1 MSCAKENKIVAVS
14 NLFDRW
20 RQRGATA
27 DVSSDH
33 AAEREDGELSPVN
46 GELEGNERVQRR
58 QQMSLIAVGGI
69 TMLAFGAWIFS
80 EPSKTADPATK
91 SETAQERVFQ
101 TPDLVNKQLTQQEW
115 MALSGNQI
123 DAQGNKIK
131 ALGAQTDQLSEI
143 RAELDLLK
151 SGRGAVL
158 DQSAGAANAAE
169 AENIRLRDEIT
180 RLEIA
185 RSAPA
190 PNLGPNAL
198 YGPTSAPLYGAPPG
212 GFAPGAV
219 RTGEALAP
227 ATRPEV
233 KLVAFQTTKAT
244 GNGSRPPAGT
254 TVYSD
259 SPDYLPANSYATATV
274 IVGVDAKAG
283 VQSQSDPL
291 PVLLR
296 LTGPARSVA
305 ENGKLLTTKL
315 QGCLVNGAAVG
326 DLSSEKVYIKLQKMT
341 CPQPGG
347 RYAVS
352 EVNGYVAFGG
362 KAGVR
367 GRVVSREGTLVTQ
380 AFLAGALG
388 GFGRGFSANTNSAF
402 SGTSISTD
410 GKRQKLGT
418 GDILTGGIGEGVA
431 TAADSVSKYLIER
444 AEQYQPVIEM
454 PTGISVNVV
463 FLDGVFV
470 RN

>member
-1 MSCAKENKIVAVS
+1 MALSDLLDRFRHRGAVS
-14 NLFDRW
+14 E
-20 RQRGATA
+20 
-27 DVSSDH
+27 VSSDQ
-33 AAEREDGELSPVN
+33 AAQAEDGELSPVN
-46 GELEGNERVQRR
+46 GELEVNDRVQRR
-58 QQMSLIAVGGI
+58 QRLSLIAVGGVA
-69 TMLAFGAWIFS
+69 TLGFGAWIFG
-80 EPSKTADPATK
+80 EPSKTDDPATK

-101 TPDLVNKQLTQQEW
+101 TPDLVNKQMTQQEW

-143 RAELDLLK
+143 RAELDALK

-158 DQSAGAANAAE
+158 DQSAGAATAAE

-219 RTGEALAP
+219 RTGEPLAP

-233 KLVAFQTTKAT
+233 KLVAFQSAKST
-244 GNGSRPPAGT
+244 GNGSRPPTGT

-326 DLSSEKVYIKLQKMT
+326 DLSSEKVYIKLQ
-341 CPQPGG
+341 
-347 RYAVS
+347 
-352 EVNGYVAFGG
+352 
-362 KAGVR
+362 
-367 GRVVSREGTLVTQ
+367 
-380 AFLAGALG
+380 
-388 GFGRGFSANTNSAF
+388 
-402 SGTSISTD
+402 
-410 GKRQKLGT
+410 
-418 GDILTGGIGEGVA
+418 
-431 TAADSVSKYLIER
+431 
-444 AEQYQPVIEM
+444 
-454 PTGISVNVV
+454 
-463 FLDGVFV
+463 
-470 RN
+470 

>member
-1 MSCAKENKIVAVS
+1 MVAFSSLLDRFRKPTDGARVS
-14 NLFDRW
+14 DSEPGQLS
-20 RQRGATA
+20 AT
-27 DVSSDH
+27 SDE
-33 AAEREDGELSPVN
+33 AELSPVR
-46 GELEGNERVQRR
+46 GGLEANVSVQRR
-58 QQMSLIAVGGI
+58 QQLLLAGVGGVI
-69 TMLAFGAWIFS
+69 ALAFGAWIFN
-80 EPSKTADPATK
+80 EPSKEDQVAEK
-91 SETAQERVFQ
+91 SASAEERVFQ
-101 TPDLVNKQLTQQEW
+101 TPDLVNKQMTQQEW

-123 DAQGNKIK
+123 DAQGNRIK
-131 ALGAQTDQLSEI
+131 ALGAETQQIDDI
-143 RAELDLLK
+143 RAQLDALK
-151 SGRGAVL
+151 SDRGIAFNE
-158 DQSAGAANAAE
+158 SAGAASAAE
-169 AENIRLRDEIT
+169 TENLRLREQIQ
-180 RLEIA
+180 RFELA
-185 RSAPA
+185 NNNPPPSF
-190 PNLGPNAL
+190 GPSAL
-198 YGPTSAPLYGAPPG
+198 YGANSPPLYAAPPG
-212 GFAPGAV
+212 GLQQGARPSDTLSAPSRA
-219 RTGEALAP
+219 
-227 ATRPEV
+227 EV
-233 KLVAFQTTKAT
+233 KLVAFQSSKPS
-244 GNGSRPPAGT
+244 GNGARAPTGT

-305 ENGKLLTTKL
+305 DNGKLLTTRV

-380 AFLAGALG
+380 AFIAGALG
-388 GFGRGFSANTNSAF
+388 GFGRGFSANTNSVF
-402 SGTSISTD
+402 SGTNISTD
-410 GKRQKLGT
+410 GKRSKLGT
-418 GDILTGGIGEGVA
+418 GDILSGGIGEGVA

>member
-1 MSCAKENKIVAVS
+1 MVGLSA
-14 NLFDRW
+14 LLRRR
-20 RQRGATA
+20 RQSTDPASGTGAGVDETPATSDEA
-27 DVSSDH
+27 D
-33 AAEREDGELSPVN
+33 LSPVRGGLDAN
-46 GELEGNERVQRR
+46 VSVQRR
-58 QQMSLIAVGGI
+58 QQWLLAGVGGVI
-69 TMLAFGAWIFS
+69 ALSFGAWIFN
-80 EPSKTADPATK
+80 EPSKDAQIAEK
-91 SETAQERVFQ
+91 SDTGEERIFQ
-101 TPDLVNKQLTQQEW
+101 TPDLVNKQMTQQEW

-123 DAQGNKIK
+123 DAQGNRIK
-131 ALGAQTDQLSEI
+131 ALGAETQQIDAI
-143 RAELDLLK
+143 RAELDALK
-151 SGRGAVL
+151 SDRGIAFNE
-158 DQSAGAANAAE
+158 SAGAASAAE
-169 AENIRLRDEIT
+169 TENIRLREQLQ
-180 RLEIA
+180 RLETA
-185 RSAPA
+185 NSSPP
-190 PNLGPNAL
+190 PNFGPNAL
-198 YGPTSAPLYGAPPG
+198 YGANSPPLYAGSSGASGQG
-212 GFAPGAV
+212 GARSADTVVTPSRA
-219 RTGEALAP
+219 
-227 ATRPEV
+227 EV
-233 KLVAFQTTKAT
+233 KLVAFQSSKPT
-244 GNGSRPPAGT
+244 GNGSRAPTGT
-254 TVYSD
+254 TVFSD

-305 ENGKLLTTKL
+305 EGGKLLTTKV

-326 DLSSEKVYIKLQKMT
+326 DLSAEKVYIKLQKMT

-380 AFLAGALG
+380 AFIAGALG

-402 SGTSISTD
+402 SGTNISTD
-410 GKRQKLGT
+410 GKRSKLGT

-454 PTGISVNVV
+454 PTGISVSVV

>member
-1 MSCAKENKIVAVS
+1 MVGLSA
-14 NLFDRW
+14 LLRRR
-20 RQRGATA
+20 RQATDLASGTGGGAGETPA
-27 DVSSDH
+27 TSDE
-33 AAEREDGELSPVN
+33 AELSPVRGGLDAN
-46 GELEGNERVQRR
+46 VRVQRR
-58 QQMSLIAVGGI
+58 QQWLLAGVCGVIA
-69 TMLAFGAWIFS
+69 LSFGAWIFS
-80 EPSKTADPATK
+80 EPNKKAEIAATSDTA
-91 SETAQERVFQ
+91 EERVFQ
-101 TPDLVNKQLTQQEW
+101 TPDLVNKQMTQQEW

-131 ALGAQTDQLSEI
+131 GLTAETQQIDAI
-143 RAELDLLK
+143 RAELDALK
-151 SGRGAVL
+151 SDRGIAFNET
-158 DQSAGAANAAE
+158 AGAASTAE
-169 AENIRLRDEIT
+169 TENLRLREQIG
-180 RLEIA
+180 RLEA
-185 RSAPA
+185 ANASPP
-190 PNLGPNAL
+190 PNFGPN
-198 YGPTSAPLYGAPPG
+198 GLYGANSPSLYAPPPG
-212 GFAPGAV
+212 GTAQGGA
-219 RTGEALAP
+219 RPADALTTPSRA
-227 ATRPEV
+227 EV
-233 KLVAFQTTKAT
+233 KLVAFQSSKPS
-244 GNGSRPPAGT
+244 GNASRAPTGT

-283 VQSQSDPL
+283 VQSQADPL

-296 LTGPARSVA
+296 LTGAARSVA
-305 ENGKLLTTKL
+305 DGGKLLTTKV

-380 AFLAGALG
+380 AFIAGALG
-388 GFGRGFSANTNSAF
+388 GFGRGFSANTNSVF
-402 SGTSISTD
+402 SGTNIATD
-410 GKRQKLGT
+410 GKRSKLGT
-418 GDILTGGIGEGVA
+418 GDILSGGIGEGVT